1 MPADTLKAL
10 ENGEVDVVSFSSG
23 KTVTHTV
30 QLLEKTLGNT
40 STDQLFNKPAVVSIG
55 PQTSQ
60 RCRELLGRVDQEAAP
75 HDLEGLV
82 QACVQAMQRR

>member
-30 QLLEKTLGNT
+30 QLLAKALGSSDT
-40 STDQLFNKPAVVSIG
+40 EELFKKPAVVSIG

-60 RCRELLGRVDQEAAP
+60 RCKELLGRVDEEATP
-75 HDLEGLV
+75 HDMEGLV
-82 QACVQAMQRR
+82 QACVQVMQRR